1 MAKPASLPAQATDN
15 AAGEAH
21 LPSELPANPEAPPV
35 PPTEVPFPDE
45 ALVHLTGVPGTLPDW
60 LLG

>member
-1 MAKPASLPAQATDN
+1 MAKPASLPTQATDH

-35 PPTEVPFPDE
+35 PPIKLSRPNRLSTYTSSSV
-45 ALVHLTGVPGTLPDW
+45 TLR
-60 LLG
+60 